1 MGYYRNVFETFKKT
15 NLKLGE
21 VCIAGEL
28 DSHEECTWSDEDF
41 EIVCDYLYGYYLSS
55 EISAQELVDK
65 FIIAYQNSE
74 FELSDIDTDPEK
86 VDNAI
91 YNLL

>member
-1 MGYYRNVFETFKKT
+1 MGYFRNIVNQFKKT

-21 VCIAGEL
+21 VAIAGEL
-28 DSHEECTWSDEDF
+28 DSHAEVQFTDEEF
-41 EIVCDYLYGYYLSS
+41 EIVCNYLYDYYISS
-55 EISAQELVDK
+55 EIGAAELVDK
-65 FIIAYQNSE
+65 FLTAYQLNS
-74 FELSDIDTDPEK
+74 FELSDLDTDTDK

>member
-1 MGYYRNVFETFKKT
+1 MGYFRNIINEFKKT

-21 VCIAGEL
+21 VAIAGEL

-41 EIVCDYLYGYYLSS
+41 EIVANYLYDYYISS

-65 FIIAYQNSE
+65 FIIAYQNAE
-74 FELSDIDTDPEK
+74 FELSDIDTDKDK